1 MIATTIFWVAVVLCV
16 IAHRYILRSAFA
28 AGAAVQHT
36 HTLPPIRRA
45 AEVFWVILP
54 AVALVFL
61 LLVAPGDA
69 DRVPHCP
76 RSARPRPRSPHDAPS
91 TTRRRLADR
100 RARTR
105 DFRRLRHVLFG
116 SACYRAG
123 VDHWPK
129 CYGYWFPPLD
139 RPDLVIEVF
148 HRYFAATLSTVV
160 AVFLLMSFLKRAER
174 GVAGRGGVL
183 RTSALAFG
191 IVIVA
196 ATLGA
201 VTVNYRNEWWATLAH
216 KAVAM
221 SLLATLSVGW
231 MRAGGMPSLTAISE
245 RIVSNKTISATTV
258 AAVLALLTVMMGG
271 MVAKWTGA
279 SVACVG
285 FPLCGEGSLGGG
297 AQHIQLTHR
306 VLAYLTA
313 LHVVFMATS
322 ILRRRE
328 HLTISMLAGV
338 AALIVV
344 LQIVFGALMV
354 LGGFPIVIR
363 SLHQAT
369 GVLLWVA
376 TLTLTYAARRAKN
389 PPPDGAAVG
398 ATVRPRT
405 PQMAG
410 AAA

>member
-1 MIATTIFWVAVVLCV
+1 M
-16 IAHRYILRSAFA
+16 
-28 AGAAVQHT
+28 
-36 HTLPPIRRA
+36 TL
-45 AEVFWVILP
+45 L
-54 AVALVFL
+54 
-61 LLVAPGDA
+61 
-69 DRVPHCP
+69 
-76 RSARPRPRSPHDAPS
+76 
-91 TTRRRLADR
+91 RRLAGVSLL
-100 RARTR
+100 AA
-105 DFRRLRHVLFG
+105 LGHVIFG
-116 SACYRAG
+116 GFVRISGSGMGCG
-123 VDHWPK
+123 DHWPK

-160 AVFLLMSFLKRAER
+160 AAFLLMAFLKRRDR
-174 GVAGRGGVL
+174 GVAGSAGVL
-183 RTSALAFG
+183 RAAGLAFG
-191 IVIVA
+191 IVVIA

-221 SLLATLSVGW
+221 SLLATLSVAYI
-231 MRAGGMPSLTAISE
+231 RAGGMPSLREISE
-245 RIVSNKTISATTV
+245 RGVSAKTVKGSTV

-313 LHVVFMATS
+313 LHVVLMAWS
-322 ILRRRE
+322 IMRRRE
-328 HLTISMLAGV
+328 HRTVTLLAGV
-338 AALIVV
+338 SAGVVV
-344 LQIVFGALMV
+344 LQIVFGAVMV
-354 LGGFPIVIR
+354 LGGFPIVVR

-376 TLTLTYAARRAKN
+376 TLTLTYAARRVKN
-389 PPPDGAAVG
+389 PPADGAPVG
-398 ATVRPRT
+398 APVAPRA

-410 AAA
+410 AAL

>member
-1 MIATTIFWVAVVLCV
+1 MTL
-16 IAHRYILRSAFA
+16 LRRLS
-28 AGAAVQHT
+28 G
-36 HTLPPIRRA
+36 
-45 AEVFWVILP
+45 
-54 AVALVFL
+54 VAL
-61 LLVAPGDA
+61 
-69 DRVPHCP
+69 
-76 RSARPRPRSPHDAPS
+76 
-91 TTRRRLADR
+91 LA
-100 RARTR
+100 A
-105 DFRRLRHVLFG
+105 LGHVIFG
-116 SACYRAG
+116 GFVRISGSGMGCG
-123 VDHWPK
+123 DHWPK

-148 HRYFAATLSTVV
+148 HRYFAATLSSVV
-160 AVFLLMSFLKRAER
+160 AAFLLMAFLRRREA
-174 GVAGRGGVL
+174 GVAGRAGVL
-183 RTSALAFG
+183 RAAAVAFG
-191 IVIVA
+191 IVLTA

-221 SLLATLSVGW
+221 SLLATLSVAW
-231 MRAGGMPSLTAISE
+231 MRAGGLPSLTAVSE
-245 RIVSNKTISATTV
+245 RIVSGKTIKASTV

-285 FPLCGEGSLGGG
+285 FPLCGDGSLGGG

-313 LHVVFMATS
+313 FHVVFMSVA
-322 ILRRRE
+322 IMRRRE
-328 HLTISMLAGV
+328 HATITLLAGI
-338 AALIVV
+338 AAVVVV

-376 TLTLTYAARRAKN
+376 TLTLTYAARRAKH
-389 PPPDGAAVG
+389 PPADGAAIG
-398 ATVRPRT
+398 AYVRPRT

-410 AAA
+410 ATA